1 MIDEAV
7 LERLLRDEAETYEPP
22 ADGPARIQSAAAR
35 QGGAV
40 RAPRR
45 PWLAVAAAAAVLVVG
60 VGVAGRG
67 GGIGM
72 PASMPGPVT
81 DRGTGSSYDG
91 AGGAVGG
98 KNAAPDQPTGP
109 AIVRTGEVAV
119 AVPKGKV
126 AETLRA
132 AARLAAAHGGFV
144 EASSSA
150 TAGDSPYGTVTIR
163 VPVAAYDQVVED
175 ASRLGEVRHSDTR
188 TEDVTEQVADT
199 AARLR
204 SLTATREQLRTLLRR
219 AKDVGEVLA
228 VQQRLTE
235 VQTDIERLQAERDAL
250 RDKTTYGTL
259 LVSVGPPE
267 SAEER
272 GGFSKAWHDAVD
284 GFVGGFETLVAASGV
299 IAFLLLVGGVL
310 LVAGRRAY
318 RYWVRGVV

>member
-7 LERLLRDEAETYEPP
+7 LERLLRDEAETYDPP
-22 ADGPARIQSAAAR
+22 AGGPARIVSAAAA

-45 PWLAVAAAAAVLVVG
+45 PWLAVAAAAVMLVVG

-67 GGIGM
+67 GV
-72 PASMPGPVT
+72 VT
-81 DRGTGSSYDG
+81 STSVGGADTSYDE
-91 AGGAVGG
+91 AGGAAGG
-98 KNAAPDQPTGP
+98 KNAAPDQPAGP
-109 AIVRTGEVAV
+109 AVVRTGEVAV
-119 AVPKGKV
+119 AVPKAKV

-132 AARLAAAHGGFV
+132 AARVATTHGGFV
-144 EASSSA
+144 SESSTA
-150 TAGDSPYGTVTIR
+150 TAGEHPYGTVTIR
-163 VPVAAYDQVVED
+163 VPVAAYDQAV
-175 ASRLGEVRHSDTR
+175 
-188 TEDVTEQVADT
+188 EDVTEQVADT

-204 SLTATREQLRTLLRR
+204 SLTATREQLRTLLSR

-250 RDKTTYGTL
+250 RDKTTYGTV
-259 LVSVGPPE
+259 LVSVGPPD
-267 SAEER
+267 SAAER

-284 GFVGGFETLVAASGV
+284 GFVGGFESLVAASGV
-299 IAFLLLVGGVL
+299 IAFLLVVGGVL

>member
-7 LERLLRDEAETYEPP
+7 LERLLRDEAETYSPP
-22 ADGPARIQSAAAR
+22 AGGPARIQAAAAQ
-35 QGGAV
+35 QGGGV
-40 RAPRR
+40 HRPRR
-45 PWLAVAAAAAVLVVG
+45 PWLTVAAAAAMLVVG

-67 GGIGM
+67 GGLGM
-72 PASMPGPVT
+72 PASLSGSSAE
-81 DRGTGSSYDG
+81 RGTNTAYDG

-98 KNAAPDQPTGP
+98 KNAAPDQPADP
-109 AIVRTGEVAV
+109 AIVRTGEIGV

-132 AARLAAAHGGFV
+132 ATRVAAAHGGFV
-144 EASSSA
+144 AESSSA
-150 TAGDSPYGTVTIR
+150 TAGEHPYGTVTIR
-163 VPVAAYDQVVED
+163 VPVAAYDQAVED
-175 ASRLGEVRHSDTR
+175 VGRLGEVRHSDTR
-188 TEDVTEQVADT
+188 TEDVSEQVTDT

-204 SLTATREQLRTLLRR
+204 SLTATRDQLRTLLGR

-267 SAEER
+267 SAAER
-272 GGFSKAWHDAVD
+272 GGFSEAWHDAVD
-284 GFVGGFETLVAASGV
+284 GFVGGFEALVAASGV
-299 IAFLLLVGGVL
+299 LAFLLLVGGVL

>member
-7 LERLLRDEAETYEPP
+7 LERLLRDEAETYDPP
-22 ADGPARIQSAAAR
+22 AGGPARIVSAAAA

-45 PWLAVAAAAAVLVVG
+45 PWLAVAAAAVMLVVG

-67 GGIGM
+67 GV
-72 PASMPGPVT
+72 VT
-81 DRGTGSSYDG
+81 STSVGGADTSYDE
-91 AGGAVGG
+91 AGGAAGG
-98 KNAAPDQPTGP
+98 KNAAPDQPAGP
-109 AIVRTGEVAV
+109 AVVRTGEVAV
-119 AVPKGKV
+119 AVPKAKV

-132 AARLAAAHGGFV
+132 AARVATTHGGFV
-144 EASSSA
+144 SESSTA
-150 TAGDSPYGTVTIR
+150 TAGEHPYGTVTIR
-163 VPVAAYDQVVED
+163 VPVAAYDQAVED
-175 ASRLGEVRHSDTR
+175 VSRLGEVRHADTR

-204 SLTATREQLRTLLRR
+204 SLTATREQLRTLLSR

-250 RDKTTYGTL
+250 RDKTTYGTV
-259 LVSVGPPE
+259 LVSVGPPD
-267 SAEER
+267 SAAER

-284 GFVGGFETLVAASGV
+284 GFVGGFESLVAASGV
-299 IAFLLLVGGVL
+299 IAFLLVVGGVL